1 MFFASEEEA
10 QQVQEKMDALR
21 IRCSVLSLSSL
32 DVLQRLEQALE
43 ASSRCTSSQED
54 LHLWLGRIERELLG
68 AAGAQTHAGDA
79 VLCAAERQRVQEIP
93 LILLKTF
100 FSEFSISNYT
110 IVITLYYIIFIF
122 AYFYYLFIC
131 YFHFYMYLCV
141 ILLVYV
147 LPFFN
152 AKTQYCQKG
161 VVLCGLTS
169 QCCQGAHFKI
179 HNLLKQKAVLQSTVE
194 RNRLMPDVY

>member
-1 MFFASEEEA
+1 MDVLIEVLPMSAPCRLFDNSFINQYYYMRRLRCDLPLVQTTSNQTLHFLASSAVHLPSVMLVVILMNGYCVNLDLPFLSEEEA

-79 VLCAAERQRVQEIP
+79 VLCAAERQRVMF
-93 LILLKTF
+93 T
-100 FSEFSISNYT
+100 
-110 IVITLYYIIFIF
+110 
-122 AYFYYLFIC
+122 
-131 YFHFYMYLCV
+131 
-141 ILLVYV
+141 
-147 LPFFN
+147 
-152 AKTQYCQKG
+152 
-161 VVLCGLTS
+161 
-169 QCCQGAHFKI
+169 
-179 HNLLKQKAVLQSTVE
+179 HN
-194 RNRLMPDVY
+194 

>member
-1 MFFASEEEA
+1 MTADMPNVCDVSFVSEEEA

-79 VLCAAERQRVQEIP
+79 VLCAAERQRVMFP
-93 LILLKTF
+93 LSPTMNQ
-100 FSEFSISNYT
+100 SDAS
-110 IVITLYYIIFIF
+110 
-122 AYFYYLFIC
+122 
-131 YFHFYMYLCV
+131 
-141 ILLVYV
+141 
-147 LPFFN
+147 
-152 AKTQYCQKG
+152 
-161 VVLCGLTS
+161 
-169 QCCQGAHFKI
+169 
-179 HNLLKQKAVLQSTVE
+179 AVLLTIFNGKVAEACSKS
-194 RNRLMPDVY
+194 L

>member
-1 MFFASEEEA
+1 MPVVTATVLLCVKAVQNINRTKISLQWTSILMIVNNVNTTQNVALTLRLICFDSEEEA

-79 VLCAAERQRVQEIP
+79 VLCAAERQRVMSPQSC
-93 LILLKTF
+93 TM
-100 FSEFSISNYT
+100 NT
-110 IVITLYYIIFIF
+110 VRCIF
-122 AYFYYLFIC
+122 
-131 YFHFYMYLCV
+131 
-141 ILLVYV
+141 
-147 LPFFN
+147 N
-152 AKTQYCQKG
+152 W
-161 VVLCGLTS
+161 
-169 QCCQGAHFKI
+169 
-179 HNLLKQKAVLQSTVE
+179 N
-194 RNRLMPDVY
+194 

>member
-79 VLCAAERQRVQEIP
+79 VLCAAERQRVQEIA

-100 FSEFSISNYT
+100 FSEFSMSIYT
-110 IVITLYYIIFIF
+110 IVITSFSFF

-131 YFHFYMYLCV
+131 YFHFYMYLFV

-179 HNLLKQKAVLQSTVE
+179 HYLLKQKATLQSTVE
-194 RNRLMPDVY
+194 RNRLMPDVH

>member
-79 VLCAAERQRVQEIP
+79 VLCAAERQRVQEIA

-122 AYFYYLFIC
+122 CLFLLFI
-131 YFHFYMYLCV
+131 YLLFS
-141 ILLVYV
+141 LLYV
-147 LPFFN
+147 LVCYTF
-152 AKTQYCQKG
+152 G
-161 VVLCGLTS
+161 LCFTL
-169 QCCQGAHFKI
+169 F
-179 HNLLKQKAVLQSTVE
+179 
-194 RNRLMPDVY
+194 